1 MRYLSESFKEMQDEL
16 IRPALSLFFEIATD
30 VDRVVYANYNGE
42 HINFDDTKAPVVPP
56 KDCTNEYMYA
66 VVGAD
71 QRVDDA
77 RRICAPTDVSTE
89 PTHGVPYGVTA
100 YTPANTDC
108 LIGSDTFY
116 YNFQGMFTQ
125 AELRFSDDHHPQMV
139 TVEYWDNANSVWVV
153 EDTIVTLDDSPI
165 YFMPAD
171 GTAGRFRRFKAK
183 ATTPGRFQLQWI
195 KSMPSPTVKI
205 NKNRISSVMINQ
217 ETDLTSQTLPSYEMT
232 VTCIDVD
239 GIYKPGTSYWGKSG
253 AFRIGSACYFYVRKT
268 GNNYEQI
275 PLMYGK
281 LTQEP
286 TYGNGKITFK
296 VAVDWSYSSAS
307 FFKSI
312 PNDTLT
318 EGDIVD
324 SRKYYQFLT
333 SQMFDS
339 YDVFHGAVDEWG
351 SEVNYYGIV
360 NEKEMRQRIA
370 NALGCYIIA
379 DVTKKNLLN
388 ANDIQYKPFQD
399 VLTRY
404 EQIQNTL
411 ENRPKVKDV
420 SVTRYQNTLSSEY
433 IEIEASEAISATI
446 SGYNVAKF
454 LLPFYAFGKVEIVD
468 AQAGDPSAT
477 ITFNAVTSQN
487 RNADGLIETE
497 LRFTTDTNTTIQPIV
512 RFYEVNTEEFEETET
527 IDGSASET
535 YINDNY
541 LISNGYNAGK
551 AKRVAK
557 LMSNVSGQYEI
568 DVIQNFAYEA
578 GDVIRIET
586 EKGVFKTCVITGLKF
601 NLPGSK
607 GHVTARKIFAIE
619 DAKKALYD
627 MEGVTLIERTGVGG
641 QSFRV
646 TETANG
652 YMAMGKFHDTD
663 LNLDFY
669 VVVGATKAQVK
680 GGGDWGNLT
689 PHELEDYNK
698 HVWYFFGDVIQNS
711 QLAVNIPVYD
721 LGTRPADEPIDIY
734 TWGGIKLTMTLYEEQ
749 GMSSPLDWDNYEIVN

>member
-30 VDRVVYANYNGE
+30 VDRVVHANYDGE
-42 HINFDDTKAPVVPP
+42 HINFDDTKVPVVPP

-71 QRVDDA
+71 QWVDDA

-116 YNFQGMFTQ
+116 YNFQGLYTKV
-125 AELRFSDDHHPQMV
+125 ELHFSDDHHPRTV
-139 TVEYWDNANSVWVV
+139 TVEYWDNANSAWVV
-153 EDTIVTLDDSPI
+153 EDTIMTLDDTPI
-165 YFMPAD
+165 YFTPAS

-183 ATTPGRFQLQWI
+183 SILPGRFQLQWI
-195 KSMPSPTVKI
+195 KSMPSPTVTFK
-205 NKNRISSVMINQ
+205 KNRISSVMISQ

-232 VTCIDVD
+232 VTCLDVD
-239 GIYKPGTSYWGKSG
+239 GIYKPDTAYWGKSG
-253 AFRIGSACYFYVRKT
+253 AFRIGSACYFYIRKT
-268 GNNYEQI
+268 GRDFEQI

-286 TYGNGKITFK
+286 SYGNGKITFK
-296 VAVDWSYSSAS
+296 VAVDWNKSKS
-307 FFKSI
+307 FRSI
-312 PNDTLT
+312 TNSDLN

-324 SRKYYQFLT
+324 SRKYYQFLNDL
-333 SQMFDS
+333 FDS
-339 YDVFHGAVDEWG
+339 HDVFHGADDEWG

-360 NEKEMRQRIA
+360 DAKETRQRIA

-379 DVTKKNLLN
+379 DVTKVNLLN

-420 SVTRYQNTLSSEY
+420 SVTRYQYTLSGEY
-433 IEIEASEAISATI
+433 VEIEASEAITATI
-446 SGYNVAKF
+446 SGYNIAKF

-468 AQAGDPSAT
+468 AQASDPSAT
-477 ITFNAVTSQN
+477 ITFNAVNSQK

-497 LRFTTDTNTTIQPIV
+497 LQFDTNTNCVIQPIV
-512 RFYEVNTEEFEETET
+512 RFYEVKTEEFNETE
-527 IDGSASET
+527 ILDGSASET
-535 YINDNY
+535 YTNDNY
-541 LISNGYNAGK
+541 LVSNGYNAGK
-551 AKRVAK
+551 VKRVAK

-586 EKGVFKTCVITGLKF
+586 DKGVFKTCVITGLKF

-619 DAKKALYD
+619 DGKKALYD
-627 MEGVTLIERTGVGG
+627 MEGVTLIERTGAGG

-721 LGTRPADEPIDIY
+721 LGTRPADEEIDIY
-734 TWGGIKLTMTLYEEQ
+734 TWGGIKLTMMLYEEQ

>member
-16 IRPALSLFFEIATD
+16 IRPALSLFFEVNTNVEYSFKAYD
-30 VDRVVYANYNGE
+30 NGE
-42 HINFDDTKAPVVPP
+42 YLGFDDTAAPVVPP

-66 VVGAD
+66 VVGSN

-89 PTHGVPYGVTA
+89 PNHGVPYGVTP
-100 YTPANTDC
+100 YTSANTDC
-108 LIGSDTFY
+108 LIGSDTY
-116 YNFQGMFTQ
+116 YQNFVGI
-125 AELRFSDDHHPQMV
+125 ASKIELKFSNDHHPQKL
-139 TVEYWDNANSVWVV
+139 TVEYWDNANSAWVV
-153 EDTIVTLDDSPI
+153 EDTIMTLDDSPI
-165 YFMPAD
+165 YFTPAS
-171 GTAGRFRRFKAK
+171 GTIGRFRRFKAS
-183 ATTPGRFQLQWI
+183 ATSPGRFQLQWI
-195 KSMPSPTVKI
+195 KAYHRNSILFS
-205 NKNRISSVMINQ
+205 KNRISSVVIDQ

-232 VTCIDVD
+232 VTCLDVD
-239 GIYKPGTSYWGKSG
+239 GIYKPGTSYWSEQFKTGVV
-253 AFRIGSACYFYVRKT
+253 CYFYVRKT
-268 GNNYEQI
+268 GNNFEEI
-275 PLMYGK
+275 PLAFGK

-286 TYGNGKITFK
+286 TYGDGKITFK
-296 VAVDWSYSSAS
+296 VAFDWNYTSTPM
-307 FFKSI
+307 FKSI
-312 PNDTLT
+312 PNDTLN

-333 SQMFDS
+333 SQLFDS
-339 YDVFHGAVDEWG
+339 YDVFHGADDEWG
-351 SEVNYYGIV
+351 SEVNYYGV
-360 NEKEMRQRIA
+360 VDKKELRQRIA
-370 NALGCYIIA
+370 NALGCYIVA
-379 DVTKKNLLN
+379 DVTRKNLFN
-388 ANDIQYKPFQD
+388 ANDIQYKPYQG
-399 VLTRY
+399 VLKRY
-404 EQIQNTL
+404 DQVKNTL
-411 ENRPKVKDV
+411 ENRQKVGEV
-420 SVTRYQNTLSSEY
+420 SVTRYQYTLSGEY
-433 IEIEASEAISATI
+433 LDVEADEAISATI
-446 SGYNVAKF
+446 SGYNFAKF
-454 LLPFYAFGKVEIVD
+454 LLPFYAFGKVTIVD
-468 AQAGDPSAT
+468 AQADDPTAT
-477 ITFNAVTSQN
+477 ITIADVVSQVV
-487 RNADGLIETE
+487 NADGLIETE
-497 LRFTTDTNTTIQPIV
+497 LRFTSDTNTTIQPIV
-512 RFYEVNTEEFEETET
+512 RFYEVKTEEFNETET

-607 GHVTARKIFAIE
+607 GHITCRKIFAIE

-627 MEGVTLIERTGVGG
+627 MEGVTLIEKTGVGG

-646 TETANG
+646 TETANK

-698 HVWYFFGDVIQNS
+698 HVWYFFGDVIDNS
-711 QLAVNIPVYD
+711 QLAVNIPIYD
-721 LGTRPADEPIDIY
+721 LGTRPAGEEIDIY
-734 TWGGIKLTMTLYEEQ
+734 TWGGIKLAMMLYEEQ